1 MRRHGRSR
9 QARLRK
15 LARFQITL
23 ALLIFVP
30 AWSLTYWQGWL
41 VWALFLIC
49 CGAITQYFLAHDR
62 ALIERRMVAGPTAER
77 EPRQKLI
84 QTFSSVL
91 VMAIFLV
98 SALDHGGGW
107 SSVPPAAVLIGAALI
122 VLGFAVMFQTFR
134 DNSFAASIIQVDRG
148 QRVVDTGLYARV
160 RHPMYS
166 GALVTFAGIPIALA
180 SWWGL
185 VPAVLLGAAI
195 VWRLIDEE
203 RFLAR
208 NLTGY
213 EAYRSRVSARLVP
226 GVW

>member
-1 MRRHGRSR
+1 MDDLARR
-9 QARLRK
+9 AYVK

-23 ALLIFVP
+23 AVLIFLP
-30 AWSLTYWQGWL
+30 AWTLRYWQGWL
-41 VWALFLIC
+41 VWTLFAVC
-49 CGAITQYFLAHDR
+49 CVAMTQYFLTRDR
-62 ALIERRMVAGPTAER
+62 ALIARRMESGPVAER

-91 VMAIFLV
+91 VVAIFLV
-98 SALDHGGGW
+98 SALDYGGGW
-107 SSVPPAAVLIGAALI
+107 SSVPVAAVQIGAALI
-122 VLGFAVMFQTFR
+122 VLGFAVMFQAFR

-148 QRVVDTGLYARV
+148 QKVIDTGLYARV

-166 GALVTFAGIPIALA
+166 GALLMFAGIPLALA

-185 VPAVLLGAAI
+185 VPVVLLAAAI
-195 VWRLIDEE
+195 VWRLTDEE

-208 NLTGY
+208 NLAGY
-213 EAYRSRVSARLVP
+213 EAYRGRVSARLIP

>member
-1 MRRHGRSR
+1 MDDLARR
-9 QARLRK
+9 AYAK

-23 ALLIFVP
+23 AVLIFLP
-30 AWSLTYWQGWL
+30 AWSLAYWQGWL
-41 VWALFLIC
+41 VWALFLVC
-49 CGAITQYFLAHDR
+49 CVAITQYFLVHDR
-62 ALIERRMVAGPTAER
+62 ALIERRMESGPGAER

-91 VMAIFLV
+91 VVAIFLV
-98 SALDHGGGW
+98 SALDHGRGW
-107 SSVPPAAVLIGAALI
+107 SSVPLAAVLIGAALI
-122 VLGFAVMFQTFR
+122 VLGFAVMFLAFR

-148 QRVVDTGLYARV
+148 QKVIDTGLYARV

-166 GALVTFAGIPIALA
+166 GALIMFAGIPLAMA

-185 VPAVLLGAAI
+185 VPAALLAAAI
-195 VWRLIDEE
+195 VWRLTDEE

-208 NLTGY
+208 NLAGY
-213 EAYRSRVSARLVP
+213 DAYRGRVSARLVP

>member
-1 MRRHGRSR
+1 MDHLARR
-9 QARLRK
+9 AYAK

-23 ALLIFVP
+23 AVLIFLP
-30 AWSLTYWQGWL
+30 AWSLAYWQGWL
-41 VWALFLIC
+41 VWTLFLVC
-49 CGAITQYFLAHDR
+49 CVAITQYFLVHDR
-62 ALIERRMVAGPTAER
+62 ALIERRMESGPGAER

-91 VMAIFLV
+91 VVAIFLV
-98 SALDHGGGW
+98 SALDHGRGW
-107 SSVPPAAVLIGAALI
+107 SSVPLAAVLIGAALI
-122 VLGFAVMFQTFR
+122 VLGFAVMFLAFR

-148 QRVVDTGLYARV
+148 QKVIDTGLYARV

-166 GALVTFAGIPIALA
+166 GALIMFAGIPLAMA

-185 VPAVLLGAAI
+185 VPAALLAAAI
-195 VWRLIDEE
+195 VWRLTDEE

-208 NLTGY
+208 NLAGY
-213 EAYRSRVSARLVP
+213 DAYRGRVSARLVP